1 MERLPQSWV
10 GNRVPH
16 FIRRRDDYISWS
28 AKERSF
34 VLLMKRLTWGIRFV
48 FRLSLRQG
56 LCNPEIVVI
65 MDRQSSTFF

>member
-16 FIRRRDDYISWS
+16 FIRRRDDNISWS
-28 AKERSF
+28 VKERSL
-34 VLLMKRLTWGIRFV
+34 VLLMKRLTLGIRFV
-48 FRLSLRQG
+48 SYFSLRQG
-56 LCNPEIVVI
+56 LCNPKIVVI